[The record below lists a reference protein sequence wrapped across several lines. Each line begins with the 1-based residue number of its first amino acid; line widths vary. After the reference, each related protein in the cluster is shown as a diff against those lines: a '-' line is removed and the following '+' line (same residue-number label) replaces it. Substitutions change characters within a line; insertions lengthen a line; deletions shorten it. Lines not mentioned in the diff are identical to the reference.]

1 TYAGVVFDESTRR
14 AAPIMRGAPREG
26 ALRVAEQRLAA
37 GGAQHSPDPQLLRPA
52 EERQL
57 HHQRFS
63 FQVYLSRLPPQTGSG
78 PIAVVQLWRALAV
91 FENGPRSHAGP
102 GHLPSP
108 APRRAWPRGRATPG
122 TSTASASQRPSGS

>member
-1 TYAGVVFDESTRR
+1 MSTRR

-63 FQVYLSRLPPQTGSG
+63 FQVYLSRFLTISSTPHLEDVMASPTVTQHQSFPPAALTSEVLFVVARVGRRQLLS
-78 PIAVVQLWRALAV
+78 AVSAVRHARA
-91 FENGPRSHAGP
+91 
-102 GHLPSP
+102 
-108 APRRAWPRGRATPG
+108 
-122 TSTASASQRPSGS
+122 